1 MIKLFEKIRHYFSRE
16 SCYTEMEK
24 CGYAT
29 MGCCCG
35 RAGGTWA
42 TDYLSK
48 ACLDCK
54 HLVLDTKPLDGGEKN
69 DN

>member
-16 SCYTEMEK
+16 SCYTEMGK

-42 TDYLSK
+42 TNYLSET
-48 ACLDCK
+48 CLDCK
-54 HLVLDTKPLDGGEKN
+54 YLVLDTKPLDGGEKN

>member
-1 MIKLFEKIRHYFSRE
+1 MKRF
-16 SCYTEMEK
+16 
-24 CGYAT
+24 AT
-29 MGCCCG
+29 ISPENLVTLRWKNAAMGCCCG

-42 TDYLSK
+42 TDYLSE

-54 HLVLDTKPLDGGEKN
+54 HLVLDTKPLDGGVKD